1 MINPILQYTI
11 FEKLKEVLE
20 KRRQRKIGGWDA
32 FVLGAVGKL
41 CATGITYPYITIK
54 SRMHVAADKESQQE
68 NMLKSLR
75 KVVREEGW
83 GGLYKGMNFRPC
95 SFFPSFY
102 CYHRDREQNPSP
114 RPKRFIPLTKNTNRN
129 RPQNIPE
136 RYHSRLFVRLQR
148 LPLCRKRAS
157 KTQVPQD
164 HLNPIFSLPP
174 GQAFF
179 SFLIGTYLESVRG
192 VFLLPNRRCER
203 WEDRLMT
210 VGEAGRWERDKFMYY
225 TDRD

>member
-20 KRRQRKIGGWDA
+20 KKRQRKIGGWDA

-83 GGLYKGMNFRPC
+83 GGLYKGIESSPSSLPQSAPKFK
-95 SFFPSFY
+95 SFPSSFLEIY
-102 CYHRDREQNPSP
+102 YVSP
-114 RPKRFIPLTKNTNRN
+114 QR
-129 RPQNIPE
+129 
-136 RYHSRLFVRLQR
+136 SRAEL
-148 LPLCRKRAS
+148 
-157 KTQVPQD
+157 
-164 HLNPIFSLPP
+164 LPP
-174 GQAFF
+174 
-179 SFLIGTYLESVRG
+179 TKKYLSR
-192 VFLLPNRRCER
+192 
-203 WEDRLMT
+203 
-210 VGEAGRWERDKFMYY
+210 
-225 TDRD
+225 